1 MRRFSVIVA
10 FALLAVPAAAHAL
23 GSGPGDGTLAISN
36 ATGSVSI
43 AARGA
48 LIGRVDQGRVII
60 DDPNPNDGAAPVVW
74 GYESKKDLTD
84 TKARYSGT
92 DIRFRMIGGFFRAKV
107 VGSGMDLSIVGRGSV
122 TLGPTLGLLTA
133 GTYSLN
139 GGIPS
144 LFPDVVTS
152 LQLAAPVVPGG

>member
-84 TKARYSGT
+84 TKARYAGT
-92 DIRFRMIGGFFRAKV
+92 DIRFRMIGGTFKIKV
-107 VGSGMDLSIVGRGSV
+107 IASGVNLAVVGRGTV
-122 TLGPTLGLLTA
+122 I
-133 GTYSLN
+133 LN
-139 GGIPS
+139 GAGSDDNGSYSVNGAPYADV
-144 LFPDVVTS
+144 PDFSTFALNAS
-152 LQLAAPVVPGG
+152 SP